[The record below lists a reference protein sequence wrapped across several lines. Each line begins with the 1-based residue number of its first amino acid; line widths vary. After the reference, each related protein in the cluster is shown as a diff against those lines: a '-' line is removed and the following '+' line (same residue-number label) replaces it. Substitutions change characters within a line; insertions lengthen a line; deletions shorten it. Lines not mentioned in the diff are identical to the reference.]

1 NESTVCCGPVTG
13 GRSMELW
20 IDGWMDYL
28 LNAWQNATA
37 TDYLLLMVC
46 VIVIG
51 GIFNI
56 HRSSTR

>member
-1 NESTVCCGPVTG
+1 
-13 GRSMELW
+13 MELW

-28 LNAWQNATA
+28 LNAWRNATA
-37 TDYLLLMVC
+37 TDYLRLMVC

-56 HRSSTR
+56 HRSGTR

>member
-1 NESTVCCGPVTG
+1 
-13 GRSMELW
+13 MELW